1 MLCEKCGLKEATII
15 LVEVIDGRREEHRLC
30 EICAEEAAMAIP
42 QHLPPDTSTGAPDT
56 LIVPGEEEGGV
67 RPQTKRIIRE
77 LVCPSCGLSY
87 ETFLKTM
94 RFGCADCYKAFRENL
109 EVLFKDLHGTAT
121 YRGRR
126 YRRNRKAYRL
136 IKEKVKLESQLEM
149 LIAQEQFE
157 KAAEVRDRIQEILKE
172 LEWDSNP

>member
-1 MLCEKCGLKEATII
+1 MLCEKCGLKEATVK
-15 LVEVIDGRREEHRLC
+15 LVEVIDGRRKVLRLC
-30 EICAEEAAMAIP
+30 EICAEEVALAIP
-42 QHLPPDTSTGAPDT
+42 QPLVTEGEPTETEAIFT
-56 LIVPGEEEGGV
+56 PGEEEGGV
-67 RPQTKRIIRE
+67 QPQTKRIIRE

-121 YRGRR
+121 YRGQR

-136 IKEKVKLESQLEM
+136 LKEKAKLESQLEVF
-149 LIAQEQFE
+149 IAQEQFE
-157 KAAEVRDRIQEILKE
+157 KAAEIRDRIQEILKE
-172 LEWDSNP
+172 LGWESNP